1 MTASAAPAA
10 PRQTLSVFDGVA
22 FLIGMVI
29 GVGIFKAPQLVAMF
43 AGNTWAFVA
52 VWIVGGLVTLIGALC
67 YAELGSAY
75 PNAGGEYH
83 FLSRAYGRAVS
94 VLFAWARGTVIQT
107 GAIAAV
113 AFVYGEYASTLVPL
127 GANGVAIHA
136 ASAVVLFSLINLMGT
151 MQGKVAQHIFTVLDV
166 AAIALLIVAG
176 LLVGSLSGLTTP
188 PPAASDG
195 SGISWGGIGLAMVFV
210 LLTYG
215 GWNEAAYL
223 SGEMRDVQRNLA
235 RTLIFSIGFV
245 VIVYTV
251 VNLAYLSALG
261 LDGLAKSNV
270 PAAAVMRMAFGDT
283 GALILTLFICGAALS
298 TLNATIFTGGRVYFA
313 LGRDLAG
320 LGGLGVWSA
329 RGENPAN
336 AFLLQGA
343 IALALVLLG
352 SFNRNGFQT
361 MVDYTAPVFWFF
373 MLLVALALFVLRWRE
388 PEQPRPYRVPLYPLT
403 PILFVLTCT
412 YMLHSS
418 IAYTGY
424 GALFGVGV
432 LVVGLPLLLLG
443 NAKSSAQAVE

>member
-1 MTASAAPAA
+1 
-10 PRQTLSVFDGVA
+10 
-22 FLIGMVI
+22 
-29 GVGIFKAPQLVAMF
+29 
-43 AGNTWAFVA
+43 
-52 VWIVGGLVTLIGALC
+52 
-67 YAELGSAY
+67 
-75 PNAGGEYH
+75 
-83 FLSRAYGRAVS
+83 
-94 VLFAWARGTVIQT
+94 
-107 GAIAAV
+107 
-113 AFVYGEYASTLVPL
+113 
-127 GANGVAIHA
+127 VAIHA
-136 ASAVVLFSLINLMGT
+136 AIAIALFTGINLIGT
-151 MQGKVAQHIFTVLDV
+151 LQGKVAQHIFTVLDV
-166 AAIALLIVAG
+166 VAIALLIVAG
-176 LLVGSLSGLTTP
+176 IIVGSQAGVATP
-188 PPAASDG
+188 PPPATEA

-235 RTLIFSIGFV
+235 RTLLISIGFV

-261 LDGLAKSNV
+261 LEGLAKSDV
-270 PAAAVMRMAFGDT
+270 PAAAVMRRAFGDT
-283 GALILTLFICGAALS
+283 GALILTVFICGAALS

-320 LGGLGVWSA
+320 LGGLGVWST

-388 PEQPRPYRVPLYPLT
+388 PERPRPYRVPLYPLT
-403 PILFVLTCT
+403 PILFVLTCG

-424 GALFGVGV
+424 GAFFGVGV

-443 NAKSSAQAVE
+443 SGKGSTQPAE

>member
-1 MTASAAPAA
+1 MTAPTAPAA
-10 PRQTLSVFDGVA
+10 PRQTLSAFDGVA

-43 AGNTWAFVA
+43 AGSTWAFIA

-136 ASAVVLFSLINLMGT
+136 AIAVVLFTLINLIGT
-151 MQGKVAQHIFTVLDV
+151 LQGKVAQHIFTVLDV
-166 AAIALLIVAG
+166 VAIGLLIVAG
-176 LLVGSLSGLTTP
+176 LIVGSQTGLVAP
-188 PPAASDG
+188 PPASSSSAV
-195 SGISWGGIGLAMVFV
+195 SWGGIGLAMVFV

-251 VNLAYLSALG
+251 VNLAYLNALG
-261 LDGLAKSNV
+261 LDGLAKSDV
-270 PAAAVMRMAFGDT
+270 PAAAVMRQAFGDT
-283 GALILTLFICGAALS
+283 GALVLTVFICGAALS

-313 LGRDLAG
+313 LGRDLSG

-352 SFNRNGFQT
+352 SFNRNGFKT

-388 PEQPRPYRVPLYPLT
+388 PERPRPYRVPLYPLT
-403 PILFVLTCT
+403 PILFVLTCA

-424 GALFGVGV
+424 GAFFGVGV
-432 LVVGLPLLLLG
+432 LVIGLPLLLLG
-443 NAKSSAQAVE
+443 NAKGSAQAAE

>member
-1 MTASAAPAA
+1 MTAPAVPAA
-10 PRQTLSVFDGVA
+10 PHQTLSVFDGVA

-43 AGNTWAFVA
+43 AGSTWAFIA
-52 VWIVGGLVTLIGALC
+52 VWIVGGIVTLVGALC

-136 ASAVVLFSLINLMGT
+136 AIAVVLFTLINLIGT
-151 MQGKVAQHIFTVLDV
+151 LQGKVAQHIFTVLDV
-166 AAIALLIVAG
+166 AAIVLLIVAG
-176 LLVGSLSGLTTP
+176 LIVGGLSGITAP
-188 PPAASDG
+188 PPAGG
-195 SGISWGGIGLAMVFV
+195 SSAISWGGIGLAMVFV

-261 LDGLAKSNV
+261 LDGLAKSDV
-270 PAAAVMRMAFGDT
+270 PAAAVMRRAFGDT
-283 GALILTLFICGAALS
+283 GALVLTVFICGAALS
-298 TLNATIFTGGRVYFA
+298 TLNATIFTGARVYFA
-313 LGRDLAG
+313 LGRDLSG

-336 AFLLQGA
+336 AFLLQGV

-352 SFNRNGFQT
+352 SFNRNGFKT

-388 PEQPRPYRVPLYPLT
+388 PERPRPYRVPLYPLT
-403 PILFVLTCT
+403 PILFVLTCA

-424 GALFGVGV
+424 GAFFGVGV

-443 NAKSSAQAVE
+443 NGKSSAQAAE

>member
-1 MTASAAPAA
+1 MSQAATQTS
-10 PRQTLSVFDGVA
+10 PRQTLSAFDGIA
-22 FLIGMVI
+22 FLIGIVI

-43 AGNTWAFVA
+43 SGSYWAFLG
-52 VWIVGGLVTLIGALC
+52 VWLLGGLITLIGALC

-75 PNAGGEYH
+75 PHAGGEYH
-83 FLSRAYGRAVS
+83 FLARAYGRAVS
-94 VLFAWARGTVIQT
+94 ILFAWARGTVIQT

-113 AFVYGEYASTLVPL
+113 AFVYGEYASTLMPF
-127 GANGVAIHA
+127 GPYSVAIHA
-136 ASAVVLFSLINLMGT
+136 ALAVVVFTGINLIGT
-151 MQGKVAQHIFTVLDV
+151 LQGKVAQHVFTVLDV
-166 AAIALLIVAG
+166 AAIVLLIIAG
-176 LLVGSLSGLTTP
+176 LIVSSQGGFSAPSQASAGTT
-188 PPAASDG
+188 
-195 SGISWGGIGLAMVFV
+195 SWGGIGLAMVFV

-223 SGEMRDVQRNLA
+223 SAELRDVKRNMA
-235 RTLIFSIGFV
+235 RTLIISIGFV
-245 VIVYTV
+245 VVVYTA
-251 VNLAYLSALG
+251 VNFAYVSALG
-261 LDGLAKSNV
+261 IEGLAKSDV
-270 PAAAVMRMAFGDT
+270 PAAAVMRRAFGDT

-320 LGGLGVWSA
+320 LKGLGVWSA

-373 MLLVALALFVLRWRE
+373 MLLVAIALFVLRWRE
-388 PEQPRPYRVPLYPLT
+388 PGRERPYRVPLYPLT
-403 PILFVLTCT
+403 PALFVLTCA

-432 LVVGLPLLLLG
+432 LAVGLPLLLLG
-443 NAKSSAQAVE
+443 RSDEATVPAKS

>member
-1 MTASAAPAA
+1 MTAPAAPAA

-43 AGNTWAFVA
+43 AGNTWAFIA
-52 VWIVGGLVTLIGALC
+52 VWLAGGLVTLIGALC

-127 GANGVAIHA
+127 GADGVAIHA
-136 ASAVVLFSLINLMGT
+136 AIAVVLFTGINLIGT
-151 MQGKVAQHIFTVLDV
+151 LQGKVAQYIFTVLDV

-176 LLVGSLSGLTTP
+176 LIIGSQAGLTAP
-188 PPAASDG
+188 PPAGSASG
-195 SGISWGGIGLAMVFV
+195 MSWGGIGLAMVFV

-235 RTLIFSIGFV
+235 RALLISIGFV
-245 VIVYTV
+245 VIVYTL

-261 LDGLAKSNV
+261 LDGLAKSDV
-270 PAAAVMRMAFGDT
+270 PAAAVMRRAFGDT
-283 GALILTLFICGAALS
+283 GALVLTVFICGAALS

-388 PEQPRPYRVPLYPLT
+388 PERPRPYRVPLYPLT
-403 PILFVLTCT
+403 PVLFVLTCA

-424 GALFGVGV
+424 GAFFGVGV

-443 NAKSSAQAVE
+443 RGKDRTQAAE